1 MKNLFL
7 AILLFSSLTI
17 FGQVNPPRISSE
29 LCNRETDGKGNSNN
43 LKIKLSV
50 PCNWAKIAGTQPNIV
65 LNYEYNTT
73 GKLRVAL
80 TITKLPKEV
89 TDAEVKS
96 HFTVEGLKT
105 IGSNSSGTVISSK
118 LLTVN
123 NLKGGEV
130 IRRTISKKNGTDLYY
145 YGIQNYF
152 VFDRNLICIEYLYS
166 ALKDDFESNYET
178 YLKTFR
184 SLVTRTTFAKAQ

>member
-7 AILLFSSLTI
+7 AILLFSSLSI
-17 FGQVNPPRISSE
+17 FAQVNLSQISSE
-29 LCNRETDGKGNSNN
+29 LCNRETSGKGNSNN
-43 LKIKLSV
+43 LQIKLSV
-50 PCNWAKIAGTQPNIV
+50 PCNWEKIESTQSNIV
-65 LNYEYNTT
+65 FNYEYKTT

-80 TITKLPKEV
+80 IITKLPKEV
-89 TDAEVKS
+89 TDAEIKS
-96 HFTVEGLKT
+96 HFTLEGLKT

-130 IRRTISKKNGTDLYY
+130 IRKTISKKNEADLYY
-145 YGIQNYF
+145 NGIQNYF

-166 ALKDDFESNYET
+166 ALKDDFTLHYET

-184 SLVTRTTFAKAQ
+184 SLIKRTTFYRVQ